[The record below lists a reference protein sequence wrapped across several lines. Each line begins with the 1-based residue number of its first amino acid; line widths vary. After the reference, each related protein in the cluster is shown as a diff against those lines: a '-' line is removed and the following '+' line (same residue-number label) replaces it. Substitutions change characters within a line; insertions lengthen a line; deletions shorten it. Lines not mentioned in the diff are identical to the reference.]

1 MVTDSF
7 FKMCECMYYICIYAH
22 TKNIHICVCVYVLFL
37 QNAGSKLQTEER
49 GDQSS
54 VKSLDGLLEN
64 LGSIF
69 GKPSRYFLG

>member
-1 MVTDSF
+1 M
-7 FKMCECMYYICIYAH
+7 
-22 TKNIHICVCVYVLFL
+22 CVYVLFL
-37 QNAGSKLQTEER
+37 QNAGGKLQTEER